1 MEANIQQQIK
11 AHRVRVWDLPT
22 RVFHWSLVLCV
33 IGAVVSGNI
42 AGNAMVWHFRFGFC
56 ILTLLLFRIVWGFV
70 GNRYARFSSF
80 LPNPLAAW
88 KTLRG
93 AASNT
98 LGHNPLGA
106 WSVYAFLVMLSV
118 QAITGLF
125 SNDDIANEGP
135 WAVKIA
141 KDLSDALTS
150 WHKGYNKGIIVGLML
165 LHIAAILYYRYV
177 KKERLLKAMITG
189 DKEVVASE
197 SAGETIRV
205 QCADDTTA
213 LRLRAIAVLA
223 ACACVV
229 WLAVTKF

>member
-197 SAGETIRV
+197 SADETIRV
-205 QCADDTTA
+205 QSAEDTTA
-213 LRLRAIAVLA
+213 LRLRALAVLA
-223 ACACVV
+223 ICAAVV
-229 WLAVTKF
+229 WFAVTKL

>member
-22 RVFHWSLVLCV
+22 RVFHWSLVLCI
-33 IGAVVSGNI
+33 IGAVISANI